1 MSIKN
6 TLVCTTN
13 GGGNTGT
20 GTCVM
25 DIGRIIGAISVPRGT
40 EIPTDGDV
48 ASVKAFIEAARIN
61 NDPLQR
67 FYPIPNLVPQADN
80 SGDLSIQTYPDG
92 TTVVTGEGNYDWT
105 FDLLEG
111 KNCLASRLRKHNS
124 QNEQVL
130 LVNEYDQLLG
140 QNGVTPDT
148 ISGFDPSIL
157 FALAPVPS
165 QGNDAVTAY
174 RWRLS
179 FTKTQ
184 LADNLAWVSFGSDK
198 YLRTVRGLQDVALN
212 KISRVTV
219 VMKVGA
225 ATACGS
231 VNLYALYKTQLAA
244 VGAWVVKN
252 AAGAILT
259 LTSVA
264 ADDNVSGWTLT
275 LDATDPDY
283 TAGAPVQVSLAGPTT
298 LNGLLVKGFESNTIT
313 VAI

>member
-1 MSIKN
+1 MGIKN
-6 TLVCTTN
+6 NLVCATT

-20 GTCVM
+20 GSCVM
-25 DIGRIIGAISVPRGT
+25 DIGRIVAAISVPRGT
-40 EIPTDGDV
+40 EIPTTDL
-48 ASVKAFIEAARIN
+48 AAVKAFIEAARIN

-111 KNCLASRLRKHNS
+111 KNCLSSRLRKHNS
-124 QNEQVL
+124 QSEQIL
-130 LVNEYDQLLG
+130 LVNEYNQLLG
-140 QNGVTPDT
+140 QNGITVDT
-148 ISGFDPSIL
+148 ISGFDPTIM

-165 QGNDAVTAY
+165 QGLDAVTAY

-184 LADNLAWVSFGSDK
+184 LADNIAWVSFGSDN

-225 ATACGS
+225 NTACGS
-231 VNLYALYKTQLAA
+231 VNLYTTYETQLAV
-244 VGAWVVKN
+244 VGAWIVKN
-252 AAGAILT
+252 EAGALLT

-264 ADDNVSGWTLT
+264 ADDNVQGWTLT

-283 TAGAPVQVSLAGPTT
+283 VAGAPVTVSLAGPTT